1 MDNILFSNSF
11 NFNTIKFKDYHYTD
25 NRKGVSFH
33 YLAYLKKGR
42 VKLVSNNCTLELSE
56 GSCFYIPM
64 GLSYRSFWYGRPD
77 IVFDSYGFTYFP
89 NSENE
94 KFPLQQI
101 ALTDELKVL
110 FNTTD
115 TEQNHSCENIGNFY
129 LSLSKAIE
137 LMTPIYANPNEKT
150 VAEAIKYMS
159 ENQDFKII
167 DVAKHC
173 SVSES
178 GLYHIFKTVKGKTPI
193 DIKHSLMVEKAIT
206 KLNSTDLPIEI
217 IANDCGF
224 CSAIYFRKVFKK
236 ITGKTPSEM
245 RKIVT
250 P

>member
-11 NFNTIKFKDYHYTD
+11 NFNTIKLNEYHCTD
-25 NRKGVSFH
+25 NRKGASFH
-33 YLAYLKKGR
+33 FLAYLKKGR
-42 VKLVSNNCTLELSE
+42 VKLVSNDSTLELSQ
-56 GSCFYIPM
+56 GSCFYIPL
-64 GLSYRSFWYGRPD
+64 GLSYRSFWYGEPD

-89 NSENE
+89 NSDNK

-101 ALTDELKVL
+101 ILTDELKDILNSVE
-110 FNTTD
+110 TK
-115 TEQNHSCENIGNFY
+115 QNHSCENIGKFY
-129 LSLSKAIE
+129 LGLSKAME
-137 LMTPIYANPNEKT
+137 TLTPIYTNQNEKT
-150 VAEAIKYMS
+150 VAEAIKFMS
-159 ENQDFKII
+159 KNQGFKIS

-206 KLNSTDLPIEI
+206 KLNSTDLTIEAV
-217 IANDCGF
+217 ANDCGF
-224 CSAIYFRKVFKK
+224 CSAIYFRQVFKK
-236 ITGKTPSEM
+236 VTGKTPSEM